1 MNRDFFFEFAGMP
14 KSGKTT
20 ICDAVVHFLK
30 REGYTVAEFHGGG
43 RYAPIDK
50 SALSSL
56 NVYLAIKAAEF
67 ILVNAE
73 RERSSFRIHIMD
85 RGIFD
90 RRIFTRAL
98 MDLGTL
104 SAEEG
109 SYLQTFL
116 EMPVLQKHLDEIFL
130 FVTHPELS
138 LSREYKNRL
147 IESPGRV
154 MNDPFLQA
162 LRKASLEE
170 RDYSLNRPL
179 RITLIDT
186 GTDDGNIAGC
196 AQTVLNAIL
205 RAVGGDHHGLA

>member
-1 MNRDFFFEFAGMP
+1 MKRDFFFEFAGMP

-30 REGYTVAEFHGGG
+30 RKGYRVADFHGGG

-98 MDLGTL
+98 IDLGKI

-109 SYLQTFL
+109 SCLRSFL
-116 EMPVLQKHLDEIFL
+116 DMPNIRNHIDEVFL
-130 FVTHPELS
+130 VVTQPELS
-138 LSREYKNRL
+138 LAREYKNRL
-147 IESPGRV
+147 IEVPGRV
-154 MNDPFLQA
+154 MNDPFLHA

-170 RDYSLNRPL
+170 RDYSFNHPP

-186 GTDDGNIAGC
+186 GIEDGNIAAC

-205 RAVGGDHHGLA
+205 TAVEGDRDGLA